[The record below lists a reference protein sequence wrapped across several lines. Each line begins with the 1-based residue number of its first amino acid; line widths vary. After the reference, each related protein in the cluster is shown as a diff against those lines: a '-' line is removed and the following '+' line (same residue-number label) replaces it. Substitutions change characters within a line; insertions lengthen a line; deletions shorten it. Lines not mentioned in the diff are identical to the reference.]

1 MGYHEQTK
9 RMEVLSL
16 HPGITMEQVKANTGF
31 EIAASSKLMTTAAPT
46 AEELRILREEV
57 DPFRYII
64 GRG

>member
-16 HPGITMEQVKANTGF
+16 HPGITMEQVQANTGF
-31 EIAASSKLMTTAAPT
+31 AIEASGTLTQTEAPT
-46 AEELRILREEV
+46 ANELRILREEV
-57 DPFRYII
+57 DPLRYII